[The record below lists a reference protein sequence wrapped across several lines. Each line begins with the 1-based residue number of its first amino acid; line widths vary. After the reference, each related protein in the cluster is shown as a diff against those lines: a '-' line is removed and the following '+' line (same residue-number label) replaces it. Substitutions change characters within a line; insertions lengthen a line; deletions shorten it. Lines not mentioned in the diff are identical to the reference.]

1 MADKKPD
8 SKSPLSIPLDKGE
21 GVPPRQTPPR
31 TGAEPSYGYKT
42 FERPPQPETGGGL
55 RFWMVMVAMFLFPF
69 FFHAGT
75 DLYKLAR
82 AALSSKVDSMKEQTD
97 KPEADSGR
105 QAELKEL
112 EKLTAILE
120 HQTKILGE
128 GAGKVVI
135 IHPSYPSAFSFDSEK
150 AKIYELVG
158 INLDDP
164 PAVAN
169 KIEKVKSVELLYSL
183 MESLDRVVLNAA
195 QNNVSDF
202 HVKNAIE
209 WKKRALKR
217 LQELR

>member
-1 MADKKPD
+1 
-8 SKSPLSIPLDKGE
+8 
-21 GVPPRQTPPR
+21 
-31 TGAEPSYGYKT
+31 
-42 FERPPQPETGGGL
+42 
-55 RFWMVMVAMFLFPF
+55 MVLLAMFLFPF

-75 DLYKLAR
+75 DLYMLAR
-82 AALSSKVDSMKEQTD
+82 AALFPKLGAMTQQAG
-97 KPEADSGR
+97 KPDADSGG

-112 EKLTAILE
+112 EKLTATLE

-135 IHPSYPSAFSFDSEK
+135 IHPSYPSAFSFESEK
-150 AKIYELVG
+150 ARIYELGG

-169 KIEKVKSVELLYSL
+169 KLEKVKSVELLYSL

-195 QNNVSDF
+195 QNGISDF
-202 HVKNAIE
+202 HVKNALE
-209 WKKRALKR
+209 WKKRALRR